1 MGQISSTVQELINL
15 KGRDVWSI
23 EPGKTVFEALQVLA
37 EKNIGA
43 LLVLD
48 EGKLVGV
55 FSERDYSRKIFL
67 LGKSSKDT
75 RVDEAMTEEVCFVT
89 PNTKIEECMAL
100 FTNKRIRHLPVMEAD
115 QLIGVI
121 SIGDVVNK
129 IICEQKFAIGELENY
144 ISGYSYTE

>member
-1 MGQISSTVQELINL
+1 MGKISATVQELLNL
-15 KGRDVWSI
+15 KGRDVWSVQP
-23 EPGKTVFEALQVLA
+23 EEAVSEALKTLA

-48 EGKLVGV
+48 DGKLVGI
-55 FSERDYSRKIFL
+55 FSERDYSRKVFL
-67 LGKSSKDT
+67 LGKSSKET
-75 RVDEAMTEEVCFVT
+75 KVEEVMTHEVCFVT
-89 PNTKIEECMAL
+89 PDTNIEECMAL

-129 IICEQKFAIGELENY
+129 IICEQKFAIGALENY
-144 ISGYSYTE
+144 ISGVSYPV

>member
-1 MGQISSTVQELINL
+1 MGKISSAVRELLNL

-23 EPGKTVFEALQVLA
+23 QPDKTVFEALKILA

-48 EGKLVGV
+48 DGKLVGI
-55 FSERDYSRKIFL
+55 FSERDYTRKVFL
-67 LGKSSKDT
+67 LGKSSKET
-75 RVDEAMTEEVCFVT
+75 MVEEVMTEEVCFVT
-89 PNTKIEECMAL
+89 PDTNIEECMVL
-100 FTNKRIRHLPVMEAD
+100 FTNKHIRHLPVMEAD

-129 IICEQKFAIGELENY
+129 IIREQKFAIGELENY
-144 ISGYSYTE
+144 ISGYNYTV

>member
-1 MGQISSTVQELINL
+1 MGQISSTVRELLNL

-23 EPGKTVFEALQVLA
+23 DPDKTVYEALQVLA

-48 EGKLVGV
+48 EGKLIGI
-55 FSERDYSRKIFL
+55 FSERDYSRKISL
-67 LGKSSKDT
+67 LGKTSKDT
-75 RVDEAMTEEVCFVT
+75 KVDEVMTEEVCFVT
-89 PNTKIEECMAL
+89 PDTNIEECMAL

>member
-1 MGQISSTVQELINL
+1 MTKISSTVREILNV

-23 EPGKTVFEALQVLA
+23 EPEETVFDALQVMA
-37 EKNIGA
+37 EKNVGA

-48 EGKLVGV
+48 EGKLVGI
-55 FSERDYSRKIFL
+55 FSERDYSRKVNL
-67 LGKSSKDT
+67 LGKSSKKTKVAD
-75 RVDEAMTEEVCFVT
+75 VMTEEVCFVT
-89 PNTKIEECMAL
+89 PDMNIEECMAL

-129 IICEQKFAIGELENY
+129 IICEQKFTIGELENY
-144 ISGYSYTE
+144 ISGYAYTK

>member
-1 MGQISSTVQELINL
+1 MGTISSTVRELLNV
-15 KGRDVWSI
+15 KGHDVWSVR
-23 EPGKTVFEALQVLA
+23 PDQTVSEALKVLA

-48 EGKLVGV
+48 GGKLIGI

-67 LGKSSKDT
+67 LGKTSKET
-75 RVDEAMTEEVCFVT
+75 KVEEVMTEDVCFVT
-89 PNTKIEECMAL
+89 PDTNIEECMAL
-100 FTNKRIRHLPVMEAD
+100 FTDKRIRHLPVMEAD

-129 IICEQKFAIGELENY
+129 IICEQKFTIGELENY
-144 ISGYSYTE
+144 ITGYNSVV

>member
-1 MGQISSTVQELINL
+1 MGTIYSTVRELLNL

-23 EPGKTVFEALQVLA
+23 QPDKTVSEALKLLA

-48 EGKLVGV
+48 EGKLVGI
-55 FSERDYSRKIFL
+55 FSERDYTRKVFL
-67 LGKSSKDT
+67 LGRSSKET
-75 RVDEAMTEEVCFVT
+75 AVEEVMTSDVCFVT
-89 PNTKIEECMAL
+89 PDTNIEECMAL
-100 FTNKRIRHLPVMEAD
+100 FTEKRIRHLPVMEAD

-129 IICEQKFAIGELENY
+129 IICDQKFTIGELKNY
-144 ISGYSYTE
+144 ISGASYTA

>member
-1 MGQISSTVQELINL
+1 MGTVSSTVRELLNL

-23 EPGKTVFEALQVLA
+23 QPEKTVSDALKILA

-48 EGKLVGV
+48 DGKLIGI

-67 LGKSSKDT
+67 SGKSSKET
-75 RVDEAMTEEVCFVT
+75 KVEEVMTEEVCFVT
-89 PNTKIEECMAL
+89 PDTNIEECMAL
-100 FTNKRIRHLPVMEAD
+100 FTNKHIRHLPVMESD

-144 ISGYSYTE
+144 ISGYSYTV